1 MFVRS
6 SLHLSL
12 SNGLSWEHD
21 MLPLKYCLQ
30 SLSELGQELW
40 GFYEIYMPYN
50 FKTMNAQE
58 INPN

>member
-6 SLHLSL
+6 SLRLSF
-12 SNGLSWEHD
+12 SNGLSWERD
-21 MLPLKYCLQ
+21 MLPLQYCLQ
-30 SLSELGQELW
+30 SLSKLGQELW
-40 GFYEIYMPYN
+40 SLYEIYMPYN